1 MKWLLVKPTIALIV
15 SFAFGAISPANAYQP
30 PDNIGTPISTD
41 NGGTRTTCTSK
52 PIFDRRDEI

>member
-1 MKWLLVKPTIALIV
+1 M
-15 SFAFGAISPANAYQP
+15 SFAFGAIAPANAYQP